1 MDHVPDQPDR
11 EQIAADEQRIGELL
25 RAVEVPAPA
34 GLQQRI
40 GELNQAGAA
49 RARPR
54 HRRRPLI
61 GLAFGFAAGIVL
73 ALVLRGATT
82 PAPPTA
88 LRVSTVALERATGP
102 APYRLTAAGTTI
114 TFPQW
119 SSLGWPSLGTR
130 SDSLD
135 GRTVTT
141 EFFRSY
147 GGAGTLGYAIVSGT
161 ALQWGAAGRTLT
173 YDGAHYW
180 SDAHAGAQIIA
191 WVQDGHTCV
200 LVSRSASAATLLALA
215 AQERAAPL

>member
-1 MDHVPDQPDR
+1 MDYMPDQPDR
-11 EQIAADEQRIGELL
+11 EQIAADERRIGELL
-25 RAVEVPAPA
+25 RAAEAPAPPA
-34 GLQQRI
+34 LQQRI

-54 HRRRPLI
+54 RRRRPLI
-61 GLAFGFAAGIVL
+61 AVAFGFAAGIAL
-73 ALVLRGATT
+73 ALVLKGGTT

-88 LRVSTVALERATGP
+88 LRVSTIALERATGP
-102 APYRLTAAGTTI
+102 APHRLTAAGTTI

-119 SSLGWPSLGTR
+119 SSLGWPSLGAR
-130 SDSLD
+130 RDSLD

-147 GGAGTLGYAIVSGT
+147 GGAGTLGYAIVSGA
-161 ALQWGAAGRTLT
+161 ALHWGAAGRTLT
-173 YDGAHYW
+173 HDGAHYW
-180 SDAHAGAQIIA
+180 TDEHAGALILA

-215 AQERAAPL
+215 AQERATPV